1 MGQEPG
7 RDRPRERRGEP
18 IIAARAANRAP
29 PRPHAPRSGPHQV
42 PTKAPRT
49 HLRAARADGH
59 ASLEA
64 RRPPPRRVGPCFPPF
79 RLSLSLSR
87 VTRVSGALL
96 PPASPRIRRRAAKL
110 PLRRRRSRR
119 LLRRAGSGSPA
130 LPCGE
135 VRDHSL
141 TSPRLLASYPPS
153 LLPADWDGRLGIV
166 GARSCRVRLPASGRW
181 ISRVRLAPPDPGPRV
196 CRMAC

>member
-79 RLSLSLSR
+79 RLSLSLSLASL
-87 VTRVSGALL
+87 VCQEHSFL
-96 PPASPRIRRRAAKL
+96 PPRLASAAEQRNSPSAAAAAVAACYGGRDPTRRLSPAVRYGTIASPLRACPALILRACCL
-110 PLRRRRSRR
+110 PIGMAVRV
-119 LLRRAGSGSPA
+119 LLELGPVVSGSP
-130 LPCGE
+130 
-135 VRDHSL
+135 
-141 TSPRLLASYPPS
+141 LAG
-153 LLPADWDGRLGIV
+153 DGFLG
-166 GARSCRVRLPASGRW
+166 SG
-181 ISRVRLAPPDPGPRV
+181 
-196 CRMAC
+196 